1 MTPFKYVAYQV
12 LNSLLEDGEQGELL
26 ITIIKIAKAFGDVP
40 ELENKR
46 TWTQHSSIALC
57 RQRATQRLVASP
69 QYLKPWAWSY
79 PCSLSMR
86 HKAKL
91 GCLSVPV
98 LGITAKHIC

>member
-46 TWTQHSSIALC
+46 T
-57 RQRATQRLVASP
+57 
-69 QYLKPWAWSY
+69 
-79 PCSLSMR
+79 
-86 HKAKL
+86 
-91 GCLSVPV
+91 
-98 LGITAKHIC
+98 